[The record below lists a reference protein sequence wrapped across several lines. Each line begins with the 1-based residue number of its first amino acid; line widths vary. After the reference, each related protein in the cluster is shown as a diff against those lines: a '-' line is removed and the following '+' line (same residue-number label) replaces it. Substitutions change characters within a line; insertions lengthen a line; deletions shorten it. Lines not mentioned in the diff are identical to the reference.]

1 MPLGAVGHMSRPVKC
16 IERDFADGSLFG
28 ELWWKLNLL
37 QHPEDEGFIGHPVS
51 EEDKRQNLARSAPV
65 MATLGVPFSPETITG
80 LLNADRVTALTSYQ
94 QILSIPITSVYC
106 KASDSN

>member
-65 MATLGVPFSPETITG
+65 MATLGVPFSPEHW
-80 LLNADRVTALTSYQ
+80 ASQRDRVTALTVLQ
-94 QILSIPITSVYC
+94 GIRL
-106 KASDSN
+106 KLKG